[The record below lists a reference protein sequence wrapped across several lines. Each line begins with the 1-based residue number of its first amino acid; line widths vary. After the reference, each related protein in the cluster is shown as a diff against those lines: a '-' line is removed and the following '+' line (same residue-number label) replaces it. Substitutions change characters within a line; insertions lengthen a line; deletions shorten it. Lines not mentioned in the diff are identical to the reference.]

1 VHCKILFSDETS
13 DRKRIESFHEK
24 FVNLGIVAL
33 KHFFSEREG
42 FRHVARFMVATK
54 KSDVFRELKFDGKQK
69 KYNFYAQNASI
80 NVVT

>member
-1 VHCKILFSDETS
+1 
-13 DRKRIESFHEK
+13 
-24 FVNLGIVAL
+24 
-33 KHFFSEREG
+33 
-42 FRHVARFMVATK
+42 MVATK